1 MNFTISYKSIT
12 RCLQKA
18 QSIIERK
25 EIKPILS
32 TVQIV
37 ARNGTIDIFAT
48 NLEIGLRQRCPADI
62 TVEGSTVVDAKKVY
76 EIVKEMPEEKISF
89 FQKENN
95 AIEIS
100 SNNVVFELV
109 GMDPKEFPEINFFDD
124 EHFQEVNDHVL
135 DEMLGKT
142 LYAASADERK
152 INLNGVF
159 FYRTTKKEKEIVR
172 LVATDGHQL
181 STIDTPIKNINKKGY
196 LNPDQLDKGVIFPRK
211 GLLELRKLLDEEQEG
226 STLTYLCKK
235 NWGLFK
241 KGDSVLVIRLIDK
254 EFPNYSQAIP
264 TEINKEIVIDSV
276 TTLKSLK
283 RISVVAEEK
292 SKAINL
298 TFSEGVLEIYAS
310 NPIIGQG
317 KETLS
322 IEYTGEPIK
331 LGFNAGYIIDTVN
344 AIRSDKIRIRIKD
357 EDSPVILMP
366 AANDE
371 HLCII
376 MPMEIQ
382 E

>member
-1 MNFTISYKSIT
+1 MNFTISYKNIT

-32 TVQIV
+32 TVQII
-37 ARNGTIDIFAT
+37 AEDGFIHILAT
-48 NLEIGLRQRCPADI
+48 NLEVGLRQRCPADI
-62 TVEGSTVVDAKKVY
+62 TVEGSTVIDARKAF
-76 EIVKEMPEEKISF
+76 EIVREMPEGMITF
-89 FQKENN
+89 LQKENN
-95 AIEIS
+95 VIEIS
-100 SNNVVFELV
+100 SGSVVFELV
-109 GMDPKEFPEINFFDD
+109 GMESKEFPELNFFDD
-124 EHFQEVNDHVL
+124 EHFQEVNDYIL
-135 DEMLGKT
+135 DEMLRRT
-142 LYAASADERK
+142 LYAASLDERK

-159 FYRTTKKEKEIVR
+159 FFKTTKEEKEILR

-181 STIDTPIKNINKKGY
+181 STIDKSIKDINEKGY

-226 STLTYLCKK
+226 QSLSYLCKK
-235 NWGLFK
+235 NWGLFR

-264 TEINKEIVIDSV
+264 TETKKEIIIDSE
-276 TTLKSLK
+276 TILKSLK

-292 SKAINL
+292 SKAVNL
-298 TFSEGVLEIYAS
+298 TFTEGVLEIYAS

-317 KETLS
+317 KETLP
-322 IEYTGEPIK
+322 IEYTGEAIK

-344 AIRSDKIRIRIKD
+344 AIKSEKIRMRIKD

-366 AANDE
+366 ADNDD

>member
-1 MNFTISYKSIT
+1 MNFNISHKSIT

-32 TVQIV
+32 TVQI
-37 ARNGTIDIFAT
+37 AAKDGFIDILAT
-48 NLEIGLRQRCPADI
+48 NLEVGLRQRCPADI
-62 TVEGSTVVDAKKVY
+62 TVEGSTVIDAKKAF
-76 EIVKEMPEEKISF
+76 EIVREMPEGTITF
-89 FQKENN
+89 LQKENN
-95 AIEIS
+95 CIEIS
-100 SNNVVFELV
+100 SGSVIFELV
-109 GMDPKEFPEINFFDD
+109 GLDPKEFPEVNFFD
-124 EHFQEVNDHVL
+124 EEYFQDINDHIL
-135 DEMLGKT
+135 EEMLNKT
-142 LYAASADERK
+142 LYAASVDERK

-159 FYRTTKKEKEIVR
+159 FYKTTKEEKEVLR

-181 STIDTPIKNINKKGY
+181 STIDKSIKDINEKGY

-211 GLLELRKLLDEEQEG
+211 GLLELKKLLDEEQEEML
-226 STLTYLCKK
+226 SYLCKK
-235 NWGLFK
+235 NWGLFR

-254 EFPNYSQAIP
+254 EFPNYGQAIP
-264 TEINKEIVIDSV
+264 TEIKKEISIDSV
-276 TTLKSLK
+276 TLLKSLK

-292 SKAINL
+292 SRAVNL
-298 TFSEGVLEIYAS
+298 TFSEGLLEIYAS

-317 KETLS
+317 KETLPVD
-322 IEYTGEPIK
+322 YTGESIK

-344 AIRSDKIRIRIKD
+344 AIKTNKIRIKMKD

-366 AANDE
+366 SNSDD

-382 E
+382 D